1 MRVSHVVNRVVVAL
15 FFLPATTSA
24 GPSAPGAVLSH
35 QKISETEGGFTGI
48 LENTDVFGYALAALG
63 DLDGDGVGDLA
74 VGAPGEDGEGTP
86 PDADRGAVWVLFL
99 NPDGT
104 VKAHQKISSTE
115 GGFTGTLDDGDRFGI
130 SVCSLGDLDLDG
142 VGDLAVGTD
151 FDDDGTRASGAV
163 WVLFLNSDGTVKRH
177 QKISN
182 TEGGFTGT
190 LAVADRFGTSVA
202 FLGDHDGDGVGD
214 LAVGAVGDNDG
225 NGGAVWVLFLNS
237 DGTVKSHQ
245 KISVTQG
252 GFTGTLDEFDL
263 FGHSV
268 AFLGDLDGD
277 GVGDL
282 AVGAN
287 WDDDGCTNPANC
299 SRGAVWVLFLNSD
312 GTVKAHQ
319 KISDTQGGFSG
330 TLDNGDQFSRSL
342 TSLGDLDGDG
352 VGDLAVGAHRDD
364 DGGTDRGAVWVLFLN
379 PDGTVKSHQKISGA
393 EGGFTGTLDDYDYFG
408 TAVASLGDP
417 GRDGVGDLAVG
428 APLDDDGGTPLAADR
443 GGVWV
448 LSLDGIPACPWD
460 CSGDDDGVGIGDFL
474 ALLAQWGMIGAS
486 CDFGLGEPGVGRE
499 EFCELLANWGP
510 CP

>member
-287 WDDDGCTNPANC
+287 WHDDGC
-299 SRGAVWVLFLNSD
+299 
-312 GTVKAHQ
+312 
-319 KISDTQGGFSG
+319 
-330 TLDNGDQFSRSL
+330 
-342 TSLGDLDGDG
+342 
-352 VGDLAVGAHRDD
+352 
-364 DGGTDRGAVWVLFLN
+364 TDRGAVWVLFLN